1 MLKIKNYFVVL
12 GLLVILSVFSA
23 VSHAAEIVFLDT
35 TETSSR
41 DLSSQKFS
49 FSQRM
54 HDLMDFASYKQYGPD
69 RSGMITGRFSTQVEF
84 TNVSGNQSKSFYRDN
99 NEDYQT
105 DLSLNLY
112 EKLSN
117 GYQLQGQSTLR
128 KTDNARVE
136 NKRDVKIK
144 QFNVSA
150 RNEDNLFEL
159 GDFYADFSQFV
170 MSSSLEGANASMQ
183 LSDSLTVKSIA
194 ARKAEKDAGAGIF
207 QRNVLGLKADT
218 FLFEDS
224 DDFSLFRIGA
234 QGVSV
239 QDDSS
244 TVPQNSSSVDI
255 NNSVYG
261 IDAEM
266 RMHNGASLIFEL
278 ANSRY
283 IKDDDAQSKDI
294 NSGLAFR
301 LQPGFRYEDWLNA
314 RYLYYY
320 VQPEFYTDVGSAS
333 SDKIQHQVVL
343 DFRLSE
349 KNILSLTEN
358 LYWDHLDDSTLAKR
372 TTNNEQY
379 LTLTTRPFE
388 NNKDF
393 SLRTYINQLNK
404 DSDDLDNTA
413 ESATST
419 YGLSLNTRISKASLG
434 VFFEHRYFDDK
445 AAGANTESFQRF
457 GSNFSRDFNVF
468 KRRLYL
474 AANYSADSRD
484 SRSDE
489 NLSLSNGLS
498 VSGRYEISD
507 PLNLSFGHNLMIA
520 DNAGPM
526 EDYYTNKTY
535 GELSYKLKGERNGV
549 ISARAE
555 VNNYLYDANDG
566 DYQEKRVVGKF
577 TSNF

>member
-1 MLKIKNYFVVL
+1 MTIRKLCINCFGVL
-12 GLLVILSVFSA
+12 VLLLMFSA
-23 VSHAAEIVFLDT
+23 VSFAAEIIFLDA
-35 TETSSR
+35 SSA
-41 DLSSQKFS
+41 DSQSSTKQFS

-54 HDLMDFASYKQYGPD
+54 HDLTDFASYKQYGSD

-128 KTDNARVE
+128 KTDNSRVE
-136 NKRDVKIK
+136 NNRDVRMN
-144 QFNVSA
+144 QFNLSA
-150 RNEDNLFEL
+150 RNDDNLFEI

-170 MSSSLEGANASMQ
+170 MGSSLEGANAQMK
-183 LSDSLTVKSIA
+183 LSDALELNAVA
-194 ARKAEKDAGAGIF
+194 ARKYESDVAAGLF
-207 QRNVLGLKADT
+207 QRNVLGLKT
-218 FLFEDS
+218 NSFLLEDS
-224 DDFSLFRIGA
+224 DIFSLFRLGV
-234 QGVSV
+234 QGVSI
-239 QDDSS
+239 QDDTS
-244 TVPQNSSSVDI
+244 TIPRASSSVDL

-266 RMHNGASLIFEL
+266 RMQNGTSLLFEL
-278 ANSRY
+278 ARSRY
-283 IKDDDAQSKDI
+283 IKDDDASAKDI
-294 NSGLAFR
+294 SSGLAFR
-301 LQPGFRYEDWLNA
+301 VQPGFRYDDWFNVK
-314 RYLYYY
+314 YLYYY
-320 VQPEFYTDVGSAS
+320 VQPEFYSEVGSAS
-333 SDKIQHQVVL
+333 SDKIQHQIVM
-343 DFRLSE
+343 DFRLSDR
-349 KNILSLTEN
+349 NILALTQN
-358 LYWDHLDDSTLAKR
+358 LYWDHLDNSTQTKR

-379 LTLTTRPFE
+379 ITLTTRPFE

-393 SLRTYINQLNK
+393 SLRTYINHLDK
-404 DSDDLDNTA
+404 DSDDLGNTA
-413 ESATST
+413 EATTST
-419 YGLSLNTRISKASLG
+419 YGFSMNTRISEATLG
-434 VFFEHRYFDDK
+434 LFLEHRYFDDK

-457 GSNFSRDFNVF
+457 GTNFSRDFSVL

-474 AANYSADSRD
+474 AANYSIDSRD
-484 SRSDE
+484 SRNDE

-507 PLNLSFGHNLMIA
+507 PMNFSFGHNLMIA

-549 ISARAE
+549 ISVRAE

-566 DYQEKRVVGKF
+566 DYQEKRFVGKF